1 METRD
6 HAAYYHVCTDGNALQ
21 WMFQDKEDFIAGI
34 NRIAICVA
42 ELKILV
48 LAYVLMDNHVHF
60 VLWGTLV
67 QCKDFI
73 TKYKLLTGRWVS
85 KKYGKMSPV
94 KHLPTQFILIS
105 GEEQLLDTI
114 AYIDRNAIVAGYRY
128 LPCEY
133 PWGSARFMFRDK
145 VSPTCGTTKLSDLSE
160 TEKQDILKTWAE
172 LPGDWEIDQNGMI
185 LPECFLD
192 ISKLEGLFKSP
203 ARYLYYLSKKLE
215 GKVEIQHGIQ
225 AFICDKEL
233 RVIVKDLCLDLF
245 GRQDSDNLDFNSKLL
260 LARRLRYN
268 YASTPKQISRML
280 NMNVDILTKFI

>member
-1 METRD
+1 
-6 HAAYYHVCTDGNALQ
+6 
-21 WMFQDKEDFIAGI
+21 
-34 NRIAICVA
+34 
-42 ELKILV
+42 
-48 LAYVLMDNHVHF
+48 
-60 VLWGTLV
+60 
-67 QCKDFI
+67 
-73 TKYKLLTGRWVS
+73 
-85 KKYGKMSPV
+85 
-94 KHLPTQFILIS
+94 
-105 GEEQLLDTI
+105 
-114 AYIDRNAIVAGYRY
+114 
-128 LPCEY
+128 
-133 PWGSARFMFRDK
+133 MFRDK

-215 GKVEIQHGIQ
+215 GKVEMQHGIQ
-225 AFICDKEL
+225 AFFCDKEL